1 MLRSEKINKQI
12 NNLNHDDSHCDQGTQ
27 STSLSGNMLD
37 QYRRMSNNTI
47 WRIFPQN
54 GGCNPQILQMISA
67 QGERGGGEPLNSA
80 FFKMGIFGSKNT
92 IYSSFSLVLALLV
105 HFFTFWGPFL
115 TLFDAKTPFLVRV
128 TQIPP
133 DLFDTG

>member
-1 MLRSEKINKQI
+1 
-12 NNLNHDDSHCDQGTQ
+12 
-27 STSLSGNMLD
+27 MLD

-47 WRIFPQN
+47 WRIFSAKRGLQPPN
-54 GGCNPQILQMISA
+54 SSDDFRSGG
-67 QGERGGGEPLNSA
+67 EGGGEPLNSA
-80 FFKMGIFGSKNT
+80 FFKTGIFGSKNT

-105 HFFTFWGPFL
+105 QFFSFWGPFL

-133 DLFDTG
+133 DLFGTG

>member
-1 MLRSEKINKQI
+1 MEICLTNIGGCQI
-12 NNLNHDDSHCDQGTQ
+12 VPFGAFFL
-27 STSLSGNMLD
+27 
-37 QYRRMSNNTI
+37 
-47 WRIFPQN
+47 QN

-67 QGERGGGEPLNSA
+67 QGERGGGSEPLNSA
-80 FFKMGIFGSKNT
+80 FFKTGILGSKNT

-105 HFFTFWGPFL
+105 HFFSFWGPFL